1 MEGLE
6 QRLGNQDSANRH
18 FAEYKLI
25 LFGPTCCDDEQEHL
39 RADDEAPAGLQDADE
54 EAGAGGQ
61 RQPYQPQPHQPYQS
75 NQPQQTLSPHQPYQP
90 SSPYH
95 PHEHISIAGI
105 IISLNF

>member
-6 QRLGNQDSANRH
+6 QRLGNQDSANRY

-61 RQPYQPQPHQPYQS
+61 RQPYQPQPHQSYQS
-75 NQPQQTLSPHQPYQP
+75 TTATNINH
-90 SSPYH
+90 H
-95 PHEHISIAGI
+95 RHIIHTN
-105 IISLNF
+105 ISA